1 MLPFFKKLRT
11 ILFKIEHRVPYI
23 PDFGDAWNILKI
35 LIVSFLIS
43 IIYSFSQVN
52 KASEFYT
59 FFWQNIQI
67 FAPYLIT
74 QLLLL
79 IFNSKI
85 IKKLSPIYAILHLI
99 FLNFVTVYFV
109 YSISTNSF
117 AGMFDSWDRTI
128 AKLALSYGI
137 LFFFLIYF
145 DWREKNLHP
154 SQLQAQLSFLQSK
167 MRPHFLFNTLNSIVS
182 LIKKDPDT
190 AKKMLLNLSEL
201 LRASLREENT
211 FMHSLGQEIVL
222 CKKYLE
228 IEKMRL
234 GNRLEI
240 IWEIQ
245 DNIDASL
252 IPKLSLQPLI
262 ENSVLHGIQ
271 NLENGG
277 TVEISIRKN
286 LLSRIM
292 IEIKNTQS
300 AESVSLKEE
309 GNKISMKNLIERL
322 NICFEGDV
330 IFKIQNNGDNFYVSL
345 EIPMVLNHE

>member
-1 MLPFFKKLRT
+1 MYSTFKKLRS
-11 ILFKIEHRVPYI
+11 ILFKIENRVPYI

-35 LIVSFLIS
+35 LLVSFLIS
-43 IIYSFSQVN
+43 VIYSFSQVD
-52 KASEFYT
+52 KASEFYGY
-59 FFWQNIQI
+59 FWENIQV
-67 FAPYLIT
+67 FAPYVIT
-74 QLLLL
+74 QLILL

-85 IKKLSPIYAILHLI
+85 IKKLSPLNAILYLI
-99 FLNFVTVYFV
+99 LLNFITIYLV
-109 YSISTNSF
+109 YSLTDYSF
-117 AGMFDSWDRTI
+117 YSMFDNWDRAI
-128 AKLALSYGI
+128 AKFALSYGI

-167 MRPHFLFNTLNSIVS
+167 MRPHFLFNTLNSIIS
-182 LIKKDPDT
+182 LIKKEPEI

-211 FMHSLGQEIVL
+211 FMHSLDKEIIL

-234 GNRLEI
+234 GDRLEVK
-240 IWEIQ
+240 WEIQ
-245 DNIDASL
+245 DNL
-252 IPKLSLQPLI
+252 ENNLVPKLSLQPLI

-271 NLENGG
+271 NLEDGG
-277 TVEISIRKN
+277 VIEVSIRKN
-286 LLSRIM
+286 LLSRIV

-300 AESVSLKEE
+300 DTNNGLKEE

-322 NICFEGDV
+322 NICFDGDIV
-330 IFKIQNNGDNFYVSL
+330 FKTQNNGDNYYVYL
-345 EIPMVLNHE
+345 EIPIRLNQD

>member
-1 MLPFFKKLRT
+1 MFVFIKKIRS
-11 ILFKIEHRVPYI
+11 ILFRIENRVPYI

-35 LIVSFLIS
+35 LLVSFFIS
-43 IIYSFSQVN
+43 VIYSFSQVSR
-52 KASEFYT
+52 ASEFYSY
-59 FFWQNIQI
+59 FWENIQV
-67 FAPYLIT
+67 FAPYVVIQLI
-74 QLLLL
+74 LL
-79 IFNSKI
+79 IFNSRI
-85 IKKLSPIYAILHLI
+85 IKKISPNYAILYLI
-99 FLNFVTVYFV
+99 FLNFVAVFLVHSFINQSFV
-109 YSISTNSF
+109 S
-117 AGMFDSWDRTI
+117 MFDNWDKAI
-128 AKLALSYGI
+128 AKFSLSYGI

-154 SQLQAQLSFLQSK
+154 SQLQAQLSFLQAK
-167 MRPHFLFNTLNSIVS
+167 MRPHFLFNTLNSILS
-182 LIKKDPDT
+182 LIKKDPET

-234 GNRLEI
+234 GNRLEVL
-240 IWEIQ
+240 WEVQ
-245 DNIDASL
+245 ESLDNSL

-277 TVEISIRKN
+277 IIEISIRKN
-286 LLSRIM
+286 LLNRLF
-292 IEIKNTQS
+292 IEIRNTQS
-300 AESVSLKEE
+300 LEIEGLKEE

-322 NICFEGDV
+322 NICFDGDV
-330 IFKIQNNGDNFYVSL
+330 SFKTQDNGDSFYISL
-345 EIPMVLNHE
+345 ELPIRLSQD

>member
-1 MLPFFKKLRT
+1 MFSVLKKIRT

-35 LIVSFLIS
+35 LLVSFLIS
-43 IIYSFSQVN
+43 VIYSFSQVN
-52 KASEFYT
+52 RASEFYM
-59 FFWQNIQI
+59 FFWENIQV
-67 FAPYLIT
+67 FSPYVITHLI
-74 QLLLL
+74 LL
-79 IFNSKI
+79 IFNSRI
-85 IKKLSPIYAILHLI
+85 INKLSPLYAILYLI
-99 FLNFVTVYFV
+99 LLNFITVYLV
-109 YSISTNSF
+109 YSLSNLSFIS
-117 AGMFDSWDRTI
+117 MFDNWDKAI
-128 AKLALSYGI
+128 AKFALSYGI

-167 MRPHFLFNTLNSIVS
+167 MRPHFLFNTLNSIIS
-182 LIKKDPDT
+182 LIKREPEV

-211 FMHSLGQEIVL
+211 FMHTLGQEIIL

-234 GNRLEI
+234 GDRLDVQWDI
-240 IWEIQ
+240 KT
-245 DNIDASL
+245 SL
-252 IPKLSLQPLI
+252 ESSLVPKLSLQPLI

-271 NLENGG
+271 NLEDGG
-277 TVEISIRKN
+277 LIEIYIREN
-286 LLSRIM
+286 LLSRIV

-300 AESVSLKEE
+300 LEKNGLKEE

-322 NICFEGDV
+322 NICFDGDIV
-330 IFKIQNNGDNFYVSL
+330 FKTQNNGDNFYVYL
-345 EIPMVLNHE
+345 EIPIRLNQD

>member
-1 MLPFFKKLRT
+1 
-11 ILFKIEHRVPYI
+11 
-23 PDFGDAWNILKI
+23 
-35 LIVSFLIS
+35 
-43 IIYSFSQVN
+43 
-52 KASEFYT
+52 
-59 FFWQNIQI
+59 
-67 FAPYLIT
+67 
-74 QLLLL
+74 
-79 IFNSKI
+79 
-85 IKKLSPIYAILHLI
+85 
-99 FLNFVTVYFV
+99 
-109 YSISTNSF
+109 
-117 AGMFDSWDRTI
+117 MFDGWDRAI
-128 AKLALSYGI
+128 AKFALSYGI

-182 LIKKDPDT
+182 LIKRDPDT

-211 FMHSLGQEIVL
+211 FMHSLNQEIIL

-234 GNRLEI
+234 GDRLEV
-240 IWEIQ
+240 IWDIQ
-245 DNIDASL
+245 DNVEINL

-277 TVEISIRKN
+277 LIEISIRKN
-286 LLSRIM
+286 LLSRIVV
-292 IEIKNTQS
+292 EIKNSQS
-300 AESVSLKEE
+300 KESSDLKED

-322 NICFEGDV
+322 NICFDGDV
-330 IFKIQNNGDNFYVSL
+330 TFKTKDNGDSFYVYL
-345 EIPMVLNHE
+345 DVPIRLNQE